1 MPNFYCFPSWMYFL
15 LYPNP
20 VSQSKGPETRDN
32 SLKREITLTDNPC
45 EKNVNPWFLIIKST

>member
-1 MPNFYCFPSWMYFL
+1 MPNSYSFPFWIYFL

-45 EKNVNPWFLIIKST
+45 EKM

>member
-1 MPNFYCFPSWMYFL
+1 MPDFDSFPFWIYFL

-32 SLKREITLTDNPC
+32 SLKGELTLTDNP
-45 EKNVNPWFLIIKST
+45 